1 MIGGSLVVHVVSSG
15 KQILFSFSSAR
26 LYWCI
31 GSYNDSANPIS
42 PKGTVTATLSERLCL
57 VRRVTGS

>member
-15 KQILFSFSSAR
+15 KQVLFSFSSAR

-31 GSYNDSANPIS
+31 GSYNDSAKSNL
-42 PKGTVTATLSERLCL
+42 AERHCH
-57 VRRVTGS
+57 SHAK